1 MIAIDVMVEPLW
13 PDAEDWEALARQ
25 AVGAAFAH
33 TPYAPLA
40 ACALPLEVAV
50 RFTSD
55 AEVHVLN
62 RDYREKDKPTN
73 VLSFPMLEPD
83 DVDAL
88 LDSVDAGGN
97 VTGPETLFGD
107 IVLAHETC
115 VREAGDKGIP
125 VSAHAMHLVV
135 HGMLHLLGYDHL
147 EDAEADAMEAIERQ
161 ALSSLGLHDPY
172 DDAE

>member
-1 MIAIDVMVEPLW
+1 MIDIDVMVEPIWLGK
-13 PDAEDWEALARQ
+13 EDWEAFARR
-25 AVGAAFAH
+25 AVCAAVAH

-40 ACALPLEVAV
+40 EGTLPLEVAV

-88 LDSVDAGGN
+88 MDSVEAGQGA
-97 VTGPETLFGD
+97 TGPEVLFGD

-115 VREAGDKGIP
+115 VREAADKGIL
-125 VSAHAMHLVV
+125 VSAHAIHLVV